1 MQKLMKINKTNNT
14 TFFFFLEKGGVGRL
28 SFGEGVGGVNLG
40 RDGKGCGA

>member
-1 MQKLMKINKTNNT
+1 MQKLMKINKTNIT
-14 TFFFFLEKGGVGRL
+14 AFFILEKGGRGRL